1 MPTDLDA
8 TERAFARQLDDAS
21 IKGDQSGIRL
31 IEGLLKTVM
40 RTAQSLFELLGI
52 SPSVAGSYYRALT
65 NDR

>member
-1 MPTDLDA
+1 MSTDLDA
-8 TERAFARQLDDAS
+8 TERAFTRQLDDAS

-31 IEGLLKTVM
+31 IEGLLKTG

-52 SPSVAGSYYRALT
+52 SPGVAGSYYRALT